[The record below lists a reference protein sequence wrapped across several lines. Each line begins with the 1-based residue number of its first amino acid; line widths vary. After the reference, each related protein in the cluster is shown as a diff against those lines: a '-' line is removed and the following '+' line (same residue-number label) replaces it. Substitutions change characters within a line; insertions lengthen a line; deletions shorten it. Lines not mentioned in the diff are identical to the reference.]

1 MVIVLAESANIRGI
15 EDVHTALVE
24 KFQLHDDLALDLSEV
39 TDADVSF
46 LQLIEAARRF
56 SSAHGK
62 RFRLIAPAGPLLASL
77 LERAGLLADDN
88 ADAREF
94 WLEGGVR

>member
-1 MVIVLAESANIRGI
+1 MVIGLDESANIRVIEGI
-15 EDVHTALVE
+15 RTALVE
-24 KFQLHDDLALDLSEV
+24 KFQIHEDVELDLSGV

-56 SSAHGK
+56 CSANGK
-62 RFRLIAPAGPLLASL
+62 RFRLIAPPGPLLASL
-77 LERAGLLADDN
+77 LERAGFLADDN
-88 ADAREF
+88 AGVREF